1 MMKFVFSGL
10 WVVVV
15 TLGSLYVMN
24 DLLAKP
30 EKAKAAPSYFG
41 GIDYVKMELV
51 GIPVIR
57 DGDMQGYVLAQL
69 VYTADGKV
77 LEKLSVKP
85 DVFLK
90 DAAIKRIYADET
102 ADFRKLKKYQI
113 KELLAKLK
121 DDANRRYGKPVVK
134 EILIERLDYM
144 KAEEVRAGG
153 RTSARS
159 QIKVPEAVSAKAKT
173 EQSKKKKKK

>member
-15 TLGSLYVMN
+15 TLGSLYVMT

-30 EKAKAAPSYFG
+30 EKAKQESSYFG

-85 DVFLK
+85 EVFIK
-90 DAAIKRIYADET
+90 DAAIKRIYADDT
-102 ADFRKLKKYQI
+102 TDFRKMKKYQV
-113 KELLAKLK
+113 KQLLTDLK
-121 DDANRRYGKPVVK
+121 NDANARYGKPILK
-134 EILIERLDYM
+134 EILVERLDYM
-144 KAEEVRAGG
+144 KADEVRAGG
-153 RTSARS
+153 RRKASS
-159 QIKVPEAVSAKAKT
+159 QVNVPKDVSAKPK
-173 EQSKKKKKK
+173 EKKKH